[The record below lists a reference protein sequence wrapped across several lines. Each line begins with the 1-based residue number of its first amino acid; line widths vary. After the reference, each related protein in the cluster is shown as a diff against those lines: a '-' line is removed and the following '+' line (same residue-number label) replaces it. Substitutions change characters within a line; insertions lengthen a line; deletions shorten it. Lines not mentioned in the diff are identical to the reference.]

1 MWGGEWPGPI
11 SECWEKA
18 HSVPKVSLPP
28 LHEYLSF
35 LKQET
40 KALSEHLDTELE
52 IHLPLEEENN
62 VFIHSEV

>member
-1 MWGGEWPGPI
+1 MFT
-11 SECWEKA
+11 
-18 HSVPKVSLPP
+18 
-28 LHEYLSF
+28 EYLSF